1 MGGTEIDN
9 LAQISWH
16 LANFFALEIKIFILQ
31 IEIGRAWLEEMRELK
46 AYASVF
52 ELRELP
58 ELSLP
63 EISGRVGGFMAI
75 NVWIS
80 SNANFGQAETT
91 RPKIKANESGR
102 S

>member
-31 IEIGRAWLEEMRELK
+31 IVNKNSRKNSQIGRAWLEEMRELK

-80 SNANFGQAETT
+80 MICVYFLSFFVD
-91 RPKIKANESGR
+91 
-102 S
+102 

>member
-1 MGGTEIDN
+1 
-9 LAQISWH
+9 
-16 LANFFALEIKIFILQ
+16 
-31 IEIGRAWLEEMRELK
+31 MRELK

-80 SNANFGQAETT
+80 SVFLNFYQHF
-91 RPKIKANESGR
+91 SDLCLF
-102 S
+102 SLFFC